1 MEVVQGSQMT
11 LWNQV
16 SPSIITWL
24 LLVELRLLKLYGY
37 HFYMVR
43 HSTSLCVKNCVCA
56 HSCVSVCDRACQGVP
71 VDSRGQSLV
80 LVLPSSFVW
89 DRVSSLVLMSGCLVL
104 MLLGESLVSISSLI
118 MGALGFE
125 TSATSSGFIWVLE
138 ILAQTLMLVQQ
149 TLNPLKHPLSPRV
162 TLLNVSDYNF
172 VESGTKMEAL
182 W

>member
-1 MEVVQGSQMT
+1 
-11 LWNQV
+11 
-16 SPSIITWL
+16 
-24 LLVELRLLKLYGY
+24 
-37 HFYMVR
+37 
-43 HSTSLCVKNCVCA
+43 
-56 HSCVSVCDRACQGVP
+56 
-71 VDSRGQSLV
+71 
-80 LVLPSSFVW
+80 
-89 DRVSSLVLMSGCLVL
+89 MSGCLVL
-104 MLLGESLVSISSLI
+104 MFLGESLVSISSLI